1 MNIPR
6 ITDTTLRD
14 GDHAINHSYT
24 PEMVRTIV
32 SDLDKAGVP
41 VIEVSHGSGLKGSC
55 IQQGF
60 SVHSE
65 FDLIA
70 AAVETAKQA
79 KIASLFVPG
88 IGTSQELRKAI
99 EIGISMIRIAVHC
112 TEADV
117 TEQYFRIAKEMGIE
131 AVGFLMMS
139 HTQPAEVLVEQAK
152 LMESY
157 GADCVYVVDSAG
169 ALVQSGVRERVSA
182 LKEALSIE
190 VGFHGHNNLGLAI
203 GNTITALEAGADQID
218 GTLRGLGAGAGNAP
232 TEILV
237 AVLNKMEIETGINL
251 SILMDTAEE
260 VIAPLMSTPIVIDRD
275 NLSSGYAGVYN
286 SFLLHVRKAAEQ
298 FGVKASE
305 IMEELG
311 KRQAI
316 AGQED
321 WIIDVAVKLGG
332 EKRNEGLNRYYF
344 SFCNKHPQNG
354 MITFCGCSTFFW
366 NAWKEIIEHSLIE
379 TFFH

>member
-1 MNIPR
+1 MKIPR
-6 ITDTTLRD
+6 LTDTTLRD
-14 GDHAINHSYT
+14 GDHAISHSFT
-24 PEMVRTIV
+24 PETVRTIV
-32 SDLDKAGVP
+32 KSLDEAGVP
-41 VIEVSHGSGLKGSC
+41 VIEVSHGSGLNGST

-65 FDLIA
+65 FDLIKV
-70 AAVETAKQA
+70 AVETAKQA

-88 IGTSQELRKAI
+88 IGTSTELRKAA
-99 EIGISMIRIAVHC
+99 EIGIQIIRIAVHC

-117 TEQYFRIAKEMGIE
+117 TEQYFRLAKELGLE
-131 AVGFLMMS
+131 TVGFLMMS
-139 HTQPAEVLVEQAK
+139 HTQPASVLAQQAK

-190 VGFHGHNNLGLAI
+190 VGFHAHNNLGLAI
-203 GNTITALEAGADQID
+203 GNTVAALEAGADQID

-232 TEILV
+232 TEVLV
-237 AVLNKMEIETGINL
+237 AVLNKMNLELGINL
-251 SILMDTAEE
+251 SVLMDTAEE
-260 VIAPLMSTPIVIDRD
+260 VVAPLMPSPIVIDRD

-286 SFLLHVRKAAEQ
+286 SFLLHVRHAAEK

-311 KRQAI
+311 KRHAI

-321 WIIDVAVKLGG
+321 WILDVAYQLA
-332 EKRNEGLNRYYF
+332 EKKGL
-344 SFCNKHPQNG
+344 K
-354 MITFCGCSTFFW
+354 I
-366 NAWKEIIEHSLIE
+366 
-379 TFFH
+379 

>member
-1 MNIPR
+1 MKIPR
-6 ITDTTLRD
+6 LTDTTLRD
-14 GDHAINHSYT
+14 GDHAVSHSYT
-24 PEMVRTIV
+24 PEQVRAIV
-32 SDLDKAGVP
+32 KELDEAGVP
-41 VIEVSHGSGLKGSC
+41 VIEVSHGAGLNGST

-60 SVHSE
+60 STHSE
-65 FDLIA
+65 FDLIQV
-70 AAVETAKQA
+70 AVETAKQA

-88 IGTSQELRKAI
+88 IGTSTELRKAA
-99 EIGISMIRIAVHC
+99 EIGISVIRIAVHC

-117 TEQYFRIAKEMGIE
+117 TEQYFRLAKELGLE

-139 HTQPAEVLVEQAK
+139 HSQPASVLAKQAK

-182 LKEALSIE
+182 LKDAVSID
-190 VGFHGHNNLGLAI
+190 VGFHAHNNLGLAI

-232 TEILV
+232 TEILL
-237 AVLNKMEIETGINL
+237 AVLNKMNVDTGVNL
-251 SILMDTAEE
+251 AILMDAAEE
-260 VIAPLMSTPIVIDRD
+260 IVAPLMKSAIVIDRD

-286 SFLLHVRKAAEQ
+286 SFLLHVRHAAEK
-298 FGVKASE
+298 FDVGISE

-311 KRQAI
+311 KRNAV

-321 WIIDVAVKLGG
+321 WILDVAVELA
-332 EKRNEGLNRYYF
+332 EKKGL
-344 SFCNKHPQNG
+344 KV
-354 MITFCGCSTFFW
+354 
-366 NAWKEIIEHSLIE
+366 
-379 TFFH
+379 

>member
-1 MNIPR
+1 MKMPR
-6 ITDTTLRD
+6 LTDTTLRD
-14 GDHAINHSYT
+14 GSHAVSHSFT
-24 PEMVRTIV
+24 PELVRKIV
-32 SDLDKAGVP
+32 GSLDEAGMP
-41 VIEVSHGSGLKGSC
+41 VIEVSHGAGLNGST

-70 AAVETAKQA
+70 AAVETAKKA

-88 IGTSQELRKAI
+88 IGTSKELRKAA
-99 EIGISMIRIAVHC
+99 EIGIKVIRIAVHC

-117 TEQYFRIAKEMGIE
+117 TEQYFRLAKELGLD

-139 HTQPAEVLVEQAK
+139 HTQPASVLAKQAK

-169 ALVQSGVRERVSA
+169 ALVQEGVRERVAA
-182 LKEALSIE
+182 LKDTLSIQ
-190 VGFHGHNNLGLAI
+190 VGFHAHNNLGLAI
-203 GNTITALEAGADQID
+203 GNTITALEIGADQID

-232 TEILV
+232 TEVLV
-237 AVLNKMEIETGINL
+237 AVLNKMRFETGINL

-260 VIAPLMSTPIVIDRD
+260 VVVPLMQTPIVIDRD

-286 SFLLHVRKAAEQ
+286 SFLLHVRHAAEK
-298 FGVKASE
+298 FGVNASE

-321 WIIDVAVKLGG
+321 WILEVAVELA
-332 EKRNEGLNRYYF
+332 EKKAL
-344 SFCNKHPQNG
+344 K
-354 MITFCGCSTFFW
+354 I
-366 NAWKEIIEHSLIE
+366 
-379 TFFH
+379 

>member
-1 MNIPR
+1 MKLPR

-14 GDHAINHSYT
+14 GDHAVSHSFT
-24 PEMVRTIV
+24 PEIVRKIV
-32 SDLDKAGVP
+32 QSLDEAGVP
-41 VIEVSHGSGLKGSC
+41 VIEVSHGAGLNGST

-65 FDLIA
+65 FELIKT
-70 AAVETAKQA
+70 AVETAKRA

-88 IGTSQELRKAI
+88 IGTSTELRKAA
-99 EIGISMIRIAVHC
+99 ELGISVIRIAVHC
-112 TEADV
+112 TEANV
-117 TEQYFRIAKEMGIE
+117 TEQYFRLAKELGLE

-139 HTQPAEVLVEQAK
+139 HSQPASVLAEQAK

-169 ALVQSGVRERVSA
+169 ALIQSAVRERVSA
-182 LKEALSIE
+182 LKEALTIE
-190 VGFHGHNNLGLAI
+190 VGYHAHNNLGLAI
-203 GNTITALEAGADQID
+203 GNTIAALEAGADQID

-232 TEILV
+232 TEVLV
-237 AVLNKMEIETGINL
+237 AVLNKMKLDLGINL

-260 VIAPLMSTPIVIDRD
+260 VVAPLMPSPIVIDRD

-286 SFLLHVRKAAEQ
+286 SFLLHVRHAAEK
-298 FGVKASE
+298 FGVTVSE

-311 KRQAI
+311 KRQAV

-321 WIIDVAVKLGG
+321 WILDVAVKLA
-332 EKRNEGLNRYYF
+332 EQKGL
-344 SFCNKHPQNG
+344 KV
-354 MITFCGCSTFFW
+354 
-366 NAWKEIIEHSLIE
+366 
-379 TFFH
+379 

>member
-1 MNIPR
+1 MKIPR
-6 ITDTTLRD
+6 LTDTTLRD
-14 GDHAINHSYT
+14 GSHAVSHSFT
-24 PEMVRTIV
+24 PEMIRIIV
-32 SDLDKAGVP
+32 GSLDEAGVP
-41 VIEVSHGSGLKGSC
+41 VIEVSHGAGLNGST

-60 SVHSE
+60 SLHSE

-70 AAVETAKQA
+70 AAVESAKRA

-88 IGTSQELRKAI
+88 IGTSNELRKAAG
-99 EIGISMIRIAVHC
+99 IGIDVLRIAVHC

-117 TEQYFRIAKEMGIE
+117 TEQYFRLAKQLGLET
-131 AVGFLMMS
+131 VGFLMMS
-139 HTQPAEVLVEQAK
+139 HTQPANVLAEQAK

-169 ALVQSGVRERVSA
+169 ALVQEGVRERVSA
-182 LKEALSIE
+182 LKEALSIQ
-190 VGFHGHNNLGLAI
+190 VGFHAHNNLGLAI

-232 TEILV
+232 TEVLV
-237 AVLNKMEIETGINL
+237 AVLNKMKIDTGINL
-251 SILMDTAEE
+251 SILMDVTEE
-260 VIAPLMSTPIVIDRD
+260 VVAPLIPTPILIDRD

-286 SFLLHVRKAAEQ
+286 SFLLHVRHAAEK
-298 FGVKASE
+298 FGVRASE

-321 WIIDVAVKLGG
+321 WILEVAVELA
-332 EKRNEGLNRYYF
+332 EK
-344 SFCNKHPQNG
+344 KK
-354 MITFCGCSTFFW
+354 M
-366 NAWKEIIEHSLIE
+366 KV
-379 TFFH
+379 

>member
-1 MNIPR
+1 MKIPR
-6 ITDTTLRD
+6 LTDTTLRD
-14 GDHAINHSYT
+14 GDHAIAHSYT
-24 PEMVRTIV
+24 PEMIRTIV
-32 SDLDKAGVP
+32 RSLDEAGVP
-41 VIEVSHGSGLKGSC
+41 VIEVSHGAGLNGST

-65 FDLIA
+65 FDLIKV
-70 AAVETAKQA
+70 AVETAKQA

-88 IGTSQELRKAI
+88 IGTSTELRKAA
-99 EIGISMIRIAVHC
+99 EIGISVIRIAVHC

-117 TEQYFRIAKEMGIE
+117 TEQYFRLAKELGLE
-131 AVGFLMMS
+131 TVGFLMMS
-139 HTQPAEVLVEQAK
+139 HTQPARVLVEQAK

-190 VGFHGHNNLGLAI
+190 VGFHAHNNLGLAI

-232 TEILV
+232 TEVLV
-237 AVLNKMEIETGINL
+237 AVLNKMNLETGINL
-251 SILMDTAEE
+251 AILMDAAEE
-260 VIAPLMSTPIVIDRD
+260 VVAPIMEVPIVIDRD

-286 SFLLHVRKAAEQ
+286 SFLLHVRHAAEK
-298 FGVKASE
+298 FGVPVSE

-311 KRQAI
+311 KRNAV

-321 WIIDVAVKLGG
+321 WILDVAVELA
-332 EKRNEGLNRYYF
+332 EKKGL
-344 SFCNKHPQNG
+344 KV
-354 MITFCGCSTFFW
+354 
-366 NAWKEIIEHSLIE
+366 
-379 TFFH
+379 

>member
-1 MNIPR
+1 MKIPR

-14 GDHAINHSYT
+14 GDHAISHSYT
-24 PEMVRTIV
+24 PEMVRKIV
-32 SDLDKAGVP
+32 SDLDRAGVP

-65 FDLIA
+65 FDLIR
-70 AAVETAKQA
+70 AAVETSKQA

-88 IGTSQELRKAI
+88 IGTSKELREAV

-117 TEQYFRIAKEMGIE
+117 TEQYFKMAKDMGIE

-139 HTQPAEVLVEQAK
+139 HTQPSDVLVKQAL

-169 ALVQSGVRERVSA
+169 ALVQSGVRERVSV
-182 LKEALSIE
+182 LKEALSID

-203 GNTITALEAGADQID
+203 GNTITALEAGANQID

-232 TEILV
+232 TEVLV
-237 AVLNKMEIETGINL
+237 AVLNKMQIETGINL
-251 SILMDTAEE
+251 STLMDSAEE
-260 VIAPLMSTPIVIDRD
+260 VIAPLMTNPIVIDRD

-286 SFLLHVRKAAEQ
+286 SFLLHVRHAAEK
-298 FGVKASE
+298 FGVRASE

-321 WIIDVAVKLGG
+321 WILDVATQLA
-332 EKRNEGLNRYYF
+332 ERN
-344 SFCNKHPQNG
+344 
-354 MITFCGCSTFFW
+354 
-366 NAWKEIIEHSLIE
+366 
-379 TFFH
+379 

>member
-1 MNIPR
+1 MRIPR

-14 GDHAINHSYT
+14 GDHAVSHSFT
-24 PEMVRTIV
+24 PETVQSV
-32 SDLDKAGVP
+32 VKSLDEAGVP
-41 VIEVSHGSGLKGSC
+41 VIEVSHGSGLNGST

-65 FDLIA
+65 FDLIKT
-70 AAVETAKQA
+70 AVETAKQA

-88 IGTSQELRKAI
+88 IGTSTELRQAA
-99 EIGISMIRIAVHC
+99 ELGISIIRIAVHC

-117 TEQYFRIAKEMGIE
+117 TEQYFRLAKELGLE

-139 HTQPAEVLVEQAK
+139 HTQPANALVKQAK

-182 LKEALSIE
+182 LKEALSID
-190 VGFHGHNNLGLAI
+190 VGFHAHNNLGLSI
-203 GNTITALEAGADQID
+203 GNTVAALEAGADQVD

-232 TEILV
+232 TEVLV
-237 AVLNKMEIETGINL
+237 AVLNKMELNLGINL
-251 SILMDTAEE
+251 SILMDAAEE
-260 VIAPLMSTPIVIDRD
+260 VVAPLMETPIVIDRD

-286 SFLLHVRKAAEQ
+286 SFLLHVRHAAEK
-298 FGVKASE
+298 FDVSASE

-311 KRQAI
+311 KRKAI

-321 WIIDVAVKLGG
+321 WILDVAFELA
-332 EKRNEGLNRYYF
+332 EK
-344 SFCNKHPQNG
+344 KG
-354 MITFCGCSTFFW
+354 M
-366 NAWKEIIEHSLIE
+366 KV
-379 TFFH
+379 

>member
-1 MNIPR
+1 MIKIPR
-6 ITDTTLRD
+6 LTDTTLRD
-14 GDHAINHSYT
+14 GDHAVSHSYT
-24 PEMVRTIV
+24 PEMVHEIV
-32 SDLDKAGVP
+32 RNLDEAGVP
-41 VIEVSHGSGLKGSC
+41 VIEVSHGAGLNGST

-60 SVHSE
+60 SVYSE
-65 FDLIA
+65 FDLIK

-88 IGTSQELRKAI
+88 IGTSSELRKAV
-99 EIGISMIRIAVHC
+99 EIGIRVIRIAVHC

-117 TEQYFRIAKEMGIE
+117 TEQYFRLAKELGIE

-139 HTQPAEVLVEQAK
+139 HTQPASVLVEQAK

-190 VGFHGHNNLGLAI
+190 VGFHAHNNLGLAI
-203 GNTITALEAGADQID
+203 GNTMTALEAGADQID

-232 TEILV
+232 TEVLV
-237 AVLNKMEIETGINL
+237 AVLNKMNIDTGIHL
-251 SILMDTAEE
+251 STLMDVAEE
-260 VIAPLMSTPIVIDRD
+260 VVAPLMKTAIVIDRD

-286 SFLLHVRKAAEQ
+286 SFLLHVRHAAER

-321 WIIDVAVKLGG
+321 WILDVAVELA
-332 EKRNEGLNRYYF
+332 E
-344 SFCNKHPQNG
+344 NKG
-354 MITFCGCSTFFW
+354 IRV
-366 NAWKEIIEHSLIE
+366 
-379 TFFH
+379 

>member
-1 MNIPR
+1 MRKMPR
-6 ITDTTLRD
+6 LTDTTLRD
-14 GDHAINHSYT
+14 GDHAINHSYS
-24 PEMVRTIV
+24 PEMVRAIV
-32 SDLDKAGVP
+32 KELDDAGAP

-70 AAVETAKQA
+70 AAVETVKQA

-88 IGTSQELRKAI
+88 IGTSKELREAV
-99 EIGISMIRIAVHC
+99 EIGIDMIRIAVHC

-117 TEQYFRIAKEMGIE
+117 TEQYFRMAKELGIE

-139 HTQPAEVLVEQAK
+139 HTQPANVLVEQAK

-169 ALVQSGVRERVSA
+169 AMVQSAVRERVAA
-182 LKEALSIE
+182 LKDALSIE

-203 GNTITALEAGADQID
+203 GNTITAIEAGANQID

-232 TEILV
+232 TEVLV
-237 AVLNKMEIETGINL
+237 AVLNKMGIDTGINL

-260 VIAPLMSTPIVIDRD
+260 LIAPLMHSPIVIDRD

-286 SFLLHVRKAAEQ
+286 SFLLHVRKAADK
-298 FGVKASE
+298 FGVRASE

-321 WIIDVAVKLGG
+321 WIIDVAVKLA
-332 EKRNEGLNRYYF
+332 EQK
-344 SFCNKHPQNG
+344 
-354 MITFCGCSTFFW
+354 
-366 NAWKEIIEHSLIE
+366 A
-379 TFFH
+379 

>member
-99 EIGISMIRIAVHC
+99 EIGIQYDSYSCSLYRSGCNGAV
-112 TEADV
+112 
-117 TEQYFRIAKEMGIE
+117 F
-131 AVGFLMMS
+131 
-139 HTQPAEVLVEQAK
+139 
-152 LMESY
+152 
-157 GADCVYVVDSAG
+157 
-169 ALVQSGVRERVSA
+169 
-182 LKEALSIE
+182 
-190 VGFHGHNNLGLAI
+190 
-203 GNTITALEAGADQID
+203 
-218 GTLRGLGAGAGNAP
+218 
-232 TEILV
+232 
-237 AVLNKMEIETGINL
+237 
-251 SILMDTAEE
+251 
-260 VIAPLMSTPIVIDRD
+260 
-275 NLSSGYAGVYN
+275 
-286 SFLLHVRKAAEQ
+286 
-298 FGVKASE
+298 
-305 IMEELG
+305 
-311 KRQAI
+311 
-316 AGQED
+316 
-321 WIIDVAVKLGG
+321 
-332 EKRNEGLNRYYF
+332 
-344 SFCNKHPQNG
+344 
-354 MITFCGCSTFFW
+354 
-366 NAWKEIIEHSLIE
+366 
-379 TFFH
+379 

>member
-1 MNIPR
+1 MKIPR
-6 ITDTTLRD
+6 LTDTTLRD
-14 GDHAINHSYT
+14 GDHAVSHSYT
-24 PEMVRTIV
+24 PEQVRSIV
-32 SDLDKAGVP
+32 KDLDEAGVP
-41 VIEVSHGSGLKGSC
+41 VIEVSHGSGLNGST

-60 SVHSE
+60 STHSE
-65 FDLIA
+65 FDLIK

-88 IGTSQELRKAI
+88 IGTSEELREAA
-99 EIGISMIRIAVHC
+99 EIGISLIRIAVHC

-117 TEQYFRIAKEMGIE
+117 TEQYFRLAKELGLE
-131 AVGFLMMS
+131 TVGFLMMS
-139 HTQPAEVLVEQAK
+139 HTQPANVLAEQAK

-169 ALVQSGVRERVSA
+169 ALVPNGVRERVTA
-182 LKEALSIE
+182 LKSALSIN
-190 VGFHGHNNLGLAI
+190 VGFHAHNNLGLAI

-237 AVLNKMEIETGINL
+237 AVLNKMNIETGINL
-251 SILMDTAEE
+251 AILMDAAEE
-260 VIAPLMSTPIVIDRD
+260 KVARLMQSPIVIDRD

-286 SFLLHVRKAAEQ
+286 SFLFHVRHAAEK
-298 FGVKASE
+298 FDVGVSE

-311 KRQAI
+311 KRHAV

-321 WIIDVAVKLGG
+321 WILDVAVELAQK
-332 EKRNEGLNRYYF
+332 KRL
-344 SFCNKHPQNG
+344 KV
-354 MITFCGCSTFFW
+354 
-366 NAWKEIIEHSLIE
+366 
-379 TFFH
+379 